1 MTNRNH
7 FLFPQII
14 LSASLQT
21 WVFALLFLLT
31 TAPFSSIAQEK
42 AKPDPAKAE
51 ATLLTNTRQ
60 LTFEGKRAGEGYFGA
75 DGSSMIFQSER
86 IADNPFFQ
94 IFTMDLE
101 TGDVEQVSPGHG
113 KTTCSW
119 LHPKGGKAIYASTQ
133 DDPDARKKQKA
144 EIELRKS
151 GKQKRYSWDYD
162 ETYEIQEYDFKSKKY
177 RNLTNTRGY
186 DAEGCYSPDGK
197 QIVFA
202 SNRAGYTEKLNAKDQ
217 EWFEKNPSFMMDI
230 YIMDADGKNVR
241 RLTKAPG
248 YDGGPFFNADGS
260 KICWRRFSRE
270 GDTAEV
276 FTMNADGTGEK
287 QLTHLKAM
295 SWAPYFH
302 PTGEYL
308 IFATNLQGFANFELY
323 LVDAEGKHEPVR
335 VTYTDGFDGLAAFSP
350 DGKTLAWTTNRTS
363 NKKSQIFRANWN
375 HEAARTLL
383 GLTGKKS
390 GPSPPATEAPTL
402 ETTTASI
409 TEKDLRQHITY
420 LASEELAGRLTGT
433 AGAKLAT
440 AYVADIFK
448 DLELTPAGKGD
459 SYFQPFDFT
468 AGVDLGP
475 DNKLT
480 IKTSAGELDKKITAD
495 KDWRPLSFSKTG
507 KIEKSGIAFAGYGME
522 LKAGADA
529 NGKKTEAYSSY
540 FHLDVTDKW
549 VMVFRYSPEG
559 VSKEDR
565 HRFARAAALRYKALT
580 ARQKGARGIIF
591 ITGPNSKSKNQ
602 LTRLTFDASM
612 ADSGIAA
619 ISVTREVA
627 SAMLKGSGKSL
638 KALQDE
644 LDKAEMAPGFQIK
657 GASLTT
663 TIDIKQEK
671 RIGRNVLGRLVSTNP
686 EARKQPAII
695 LGAHVDHLGHG
706 ESQGS
711 LAHDD
716 EKNKIHYGADDNAS
730 GTAAML
736 EIAQYLVEQKKAG
749 NLKMKRDIIF
759 AAWSG
764 EELGL
769 IGSSYYVN
777 QATKPKNPHAH
788 SKRESLNT
796 QLAACLNLDMVGRLK
811 KNLVLQGIG
820 SSSVWAGEIERRNVP
835 VGLPIV
841 TQKDTYLAT
850 DATSFYLRGV
860 PILSAFTGAHEDY
873 HSPRDTVDKINF
885 EGTQKISRLMALIAR
900 GLITRADAPDYV
912 KVDPPKNKGSR
923 GGLRAYFG
931 TVPDYAQ
938 GDIVGVKLS
947 GVAQNGPAAKAG
959 IKSGDVI
966 VKLGGKDVKNI
977 YDYTYVIGDVKIGE
991 EIEIEV
997 LRDGKRLKLKI
1008 TPGSRD

>member
-1 MTNRNH
+1 MNKSQQAT
-7 FLFPQII
+7 P
-14 LSASLQT
+14 
-21 WVFALLFLLT
+21 WLFLIALTAILT
-31 TAPFSSIAQEK
+31 TASQAADEK
-42 AKPDPAKAE
+42 KAPPKSE
-51 ATLLTNTRQ
+51 QLESTLLNNVRQ
-60 LTFEGKRAGEGYFGA
+60 LTFEGKRSGEGYFGA
-75 DGSSMIFQSER
+75 DGTSMIYQSER
-86 IADNPFFQ
+86 VADNPFFQ
-94 IFTMDLE
+94 IYTMDLE
-101 TGDVEQVSPGHG
+101 NGDVEPVSPGHG
-113 KTTCSW
+113 KTTCAW

-133 DDPDARKKQKA
+133 DDPDAKKKQLE

-162 ETYEIQEYDFKSKKY
+162 ETYEIQEYDFGSKKY

-217 EWFEKNPSFMMDI
+217 EWFDKNPSFMMDI
-230 YIMDADGKNVR
+230 YIMDADGKNIR
-241 RLTKAPG
+241 RLTKSPG

-276 FTMNADGTGEK
+276 FTMNIDGTDEK

-308 IFATNLQGFANFELY
+308 IFATNLQGFANFEPY
-323 LVDAEGKHEPVR
+323 LVDAAGKHEPVR
-335 VTYTDGFDGLAAFSP
+335 VTHTDGFDGLAAFSP
-350 DGKTLAWTTNRTS
+350 DGKTLSWTTNRTS
-363 NKKSQIFRANWN
+363 NKKSQIFRGEWN
-375 HEAARTLL
+375 HEAARALL
-383 GLTGKKS
+383 GLSGKKS
-390 GPSPPATEAPTL
+390 KPTRPAIKAPTI
-402 ETTTASI
+402 ETTAADI
-409 TEKDLRQHITY
+409 TEDDLHQHIAY

-433 AGAKLAT
+433 EGAKLAT

-448 DLELTPAGKGD
+448 DLGLTPAGKGD
-459 SYFQPFDFT
+459 SFFQPFDFT

-475 DNKLT
+475 DNQLS
-480 IKTSAGELDKKITAD
+480 IQTSAGKLHKKITAD

-507 KIEKSGIAFAGYGME
+507 KIEKSGIVFAGYGIE
-522 LKAGADA
+522 LKESTDGEG
-529 NGKKTEAYSSY
+529 NKSEAYSSY
-540 FHLDVTDKW
+540 FHLDVADKW
-549 VMVFRYSPEG
+549 VMVFRYSPED
-559 VSKEDR
+559 VSKEAK
-565 HRFARAAALRYKALT
+565 HRFARGSALRFKALT

-591 ITGPNSKSKNQ
+591 VTGPNTKTNNE

-619 ISVTREVA
+619 ISITREMAA
-627 SAMLKGSGKSL
+627 SLLKGTGKKL

-644 LDKAEMAPGFQIK
+644 LDKGEMAPGFQIK
-657 GASLTT
+657 GSSLAT

-671 RIGRNVLGRLVSTNP
+671 RVGRNVLARLVSKDP
-686 EARKQPAII
+686 DAQKQPAII

-716 EKNKIHYGADDNAS
+716 EKNAIHYGADDNAS

-736 EIAQYLVEQKKAG
+736 EIAQYLVAQQKTGK
-749 NLKMKRDIIF
+749 LKMKRDIIF

-777 QATKPKNPHAH
+777 QATAPKNPHAH
-788 SKRESLNT
+788 SKGTELNT

-811 KNLVLQGIG
+811 KNLVLQGVG
-820 SSSVWAGEIERRNVP
+820 SSSVWTGEIERRNVP

-873 HSPRDTVDKINF
+873 HSPRETVDKINF
-885 EGTQKISRLMALIAR
+885 EGTQKISHLMALIAR
-900 GLITRADAPDYV
+900 GLITKSEAPDYI
-912 KVDPPKNKGSR
+912 KVDPPQNKGSR
-923 GGLRAYFG
+923 GGLRAYLG

-947 GVAQNGPAAKAG
+947 GVAQTGPAAKAG
-959 IKSGDVI
+959 IKSGDII

-977 YDYTYVIGDVKIGE
+977 YDYTYVIGDVKIDE

>member
-1 MTNRNH
+1 MLT
-7 FLFPQII
+7 QI
-14 LSASLQT
+14 
-21 WVFALLFLLT
+21 
-31 TAPFSSIAQEK
+31 
-42 AKPDPAKAE
+42 
-51 ATLLTNTRQ
+51 RQ
-60 LTFEGKRAGEGYFGA
+60 LTFEGKRAGEGYFSA

-86 IADNPFFQ
+86 VADNPFFQ
-94 IFTMDLE
+94 IYTMDLE

-119 LHPKGGKAIYASTQ
+119 LHPKEGKAIYASTQ
-133 DDPDARKKQKA
+133 DDPDARKKQQA
-144 EIELRKS
+144 EIELRIS

-162 ETYEIQEYDFKSKKY
+162 ETYEIQEYDFESKKY

-202 SNRAGYTEKLNAKDQ
+202 SNRAGYTEKLSAEDKD
-217 EWFEKNPSFMMDI
+217 WFEKNPSFMMDI

-241 RLTKAPG
+241 RLTKTPG
-248 YDGGPFFNADGS
+248 YDGGPFFNIDGS

-276 FTMNADGTGEK
+276 FTMNADGTGKK

-302 PTGEYL
+302 PSGDYL

-323 LVDAEGKHEPVR
+323 LVDAEGKHEPAR

-363 NKKSQIFRANWN
+363 NKKSQIFRAKWN
-375 HEAARTLL
+375 HQAARTLL
-383 GLTGKKS
+383 GLSDKKS
-390 GPSPPATEAPTL
+390 FTSTHKIRLVPDMLS
-402 ETTTASI
+402 TTADI
-409 TEKDLRQHITY
+409 TEKDLRMHISY
-420 LASEELAGRLTGT
+420 LASDELEGRLTGT
-433 AGAKLAT
+433 PGAQLAT
-440 AYVADIFK
+440 AYVAQAFDM
-448 DLELTPAGKGD
+448 LGLTPAGTGD

-475 DNKLT
+475 NNKLT
-480 IKTSAGELDKKITAD
+480 IKTSSGELDKKITVD

-522 LKAGADA
+522 LKEGGDA
-529 NGKKTEAYSSY
+529 SGKKSEAYSSY
-540 FHLDVTDKW
+540 FHLDVADKW
-549 VMVFRYSPEG
+549 VMVFRYSPED
-559 VSKEDR
+559 VSKEER

-591 ITGPNSKSKNQ
+591 VTGPNSKSKSE

-619 ISVTREVA
+619 ISITREVA
-627 SAMLKGSGKSL
+627 SAMLKGSGKTL

-644 LDKAEMAPGFQIK
+644 LDKGEMAPGFQIK
-657 GASLTT
+657 GASLST

-671 RIGRNVLGRLVSTNP
+671 RVGRNVLGRLVSNDP
-686 EARKQPAII
+686 EASKQPAII
-695 LGAHVDHLGHG
+695 LGAHIDHLGHG

-711 LAHDD
+711 LARDN
-716 EKNKIHYGADDNAS
+716 EKNAIHYGADDNAS
-730 GTAAML
+730 GTAAMM
-736 EIAQYLVEQKKAG
+736 EIAQYLVAQKKAG
-749 NLKMKRDIIF
+749 KLKMKRDIIF

-788 SKRESLNT
+788 SKGESLNT

-900 GLITRADAPDYV
+900 GLITRDEAPDYV

-923 GGLRAYFG
+923 GGLRAYLG

-947 GVAQNGPAAKAG
+947 GVAQKGPAAKAG

-966 VKLGGKDVKNI
+966 VKLGGKDIKNI

-997 LRDGKRLKLKI
+997 LRDGKRVKMKI

>member
-1 MTNRNH
+1 MKHSNLRLNW
-7 FLFPQII
+7 LPLIG
-14 LSASLQT
+14 LSAILTTGAQAAEENKAPPKAEQLES
-21 WVFALLFLLT
+21 ALL
-31 TAPFSSIAQEK
+31 SEV
-42 AKPDPAKAE
+42 
-51 ATLLTNTRQ
+51 RQ
-60 LTFEGKRAGEGYFGA
+60 LTFEGKRSGEGYFGA
-75 DGSSMIFQSER
+75 DGTRMIFQSER
-86 IADNPFFQ
+86 VADNPFFQ
-94 IFTMDLE
+94 IYAMDLE
-101 TGDVEQVSPGHG
+101 TGDIEPVSPGHG
-113 KTTCSW
+113 KTTCAW

-133 DDPDARKKQKA
+133 DDPDAKKKQQA

-162 ETYEIQEYDFKSKKY
+162 QSYEIQEYDFDSKKY

-241 RLTKAPG
+241 RLTKSPG

-276 FTMNADGTGEK
+276 FTMNTDGSGEK

-302 PTGEYL
+302 PSGDYL

-335 VTYTDGFDGLAAFSP
+335 VTYTEGFDGLAAFSP

-363 NKKSQIFRANWN
+363 NKKSQIFRGQWN
-375 HEAARTLL
+375 HQAARNLL
-383 GLTGKKS
+383 GLS
-390 GPSPPATEAPTL
+390 GEKNASSASTSKAPTID
-402 ETTTASI
+402 TTAADI
-409 TEKDLRQHITY
+409 TEDDLRQHISY
-420 LASEELAGRLTGT
+420 LASEELEGRLTGT
-433 AGAKLAT
+433 KGAKLAT

-448 DLELTPAGKGD
+448 ELALAPAGKGD

-475 DNKLT
+475 NNKLN
-480 IKTSAGELDKKITAD
+480 IQTSTGKFDKNITAD

-507 KIEKSGIAFAGYGME
+507 KIEKAGIAFAGYGIE
-522 LKAGADA
+522 LKESTDGEG
-529 NGKKTEAYSSY
+529 NKSEAYSSY
-540 FHLDVTDKW
+540 FHLDVSDKW
-549 VMVFRYSPEG
+549 VMVFRFSPED
-559 VSKEDR
+559 VSKEQR
-565 HRFARAAALRYKALT
+565 HRFARGSALRFKALT
-580 ARQKGARGIIF
+580 AREKGARGIIF
-591 ITGPNSKSKNQ
+591 VTGPNSKSKSE

-619 ISVTREVA
+619 ISVTREMA
-627 SAMLKGSGKSL
+627 SALLKGSDKSL

-644 LDKAEMAPGFQIK
+644 LDKGEMAAGFQIENT
-657 GASLTT
+657 SLTT

-671 RIGRNVLGRLVSTNP
+671 RVGRNVLGRLVSDDP
-686 EARKQPAII
+686 KAHQQPAII
-695 LGAHVDHLGHG
+695 LGAHIDHLGHG

-716 EKNKIHYGADDNAS
+716 EKNAIHYGADDNAS

-736 EIAQYLVEQKKAG
+736 EIAQYLVAQKKAG
-749 NLKMKRDIIF
+749 KLKMKRDIIF

-769 IGSSYYVN
+769 IGSSYFVN
-777 QATKPKNPHAH
+777 QATESKNPHAH
-788 SKRESLNT
+788 SKGEPLNKL
-796 QLAACLNLDMVGRLK
+796 LAACLNLDMVGRLK
-811 KNLVLQGIG
+811 KNLVLQGVG
-820 SSSVWAGEIERRNVP
+820 SSSAWTGEIERRNVP

-900 GLITRADAPDYV
+900 GLITRSEAPDYI

-923 GGLRAYFG
+923 GGLRAYLG

-947 GVAQNGPAAKAG
+947 GVAQKGPAAKAG
-959 IKSGDVI
+959 IQSGDVI
-966 VKLGGKDVKNI
+966 VKLGGKEIKNI

-997 LRDGKRLKLKI
+997 LREGKRVKMKI

>member
-1 MTNRNH
+1 
-7 FLFPQII
+7 
-14 LSASLQT
+14 
-21 WVFALLFLLT
+21 
-31 TAPFSSIAQEK
+31 
-42 AKPDPAKAE
+42 
-51 ATLLTNTRQ
+51 
-60 LTFEGKRAGEGYFGA
+60 
-75 DGSSMIFQSER
+75 
-86 IADNPFFQ
+86 
-94 IFTMDLE
+94 
-101 TGDVEQVSPGHG
+101 
-113 KTTCSW
+113 
-119 LHPKGGKAIYASTQ
+119 
-133 DDPDARKKQKA
+133 
-144 EIELRKS
+144 
-151 GKQKRYSWDYD
+151 
-162 ETYEIQEYDFKSKKY
+162 YDFDSKKY

-230 YIMDADGKNVR
+230 YIMDADGNNVR
-241 RLTKAPG
+241 RLTKSPG

-276 FTMNADGTGEK
+276 FTMNTDGSDEK

-302 PTGEYL
+302 PSGDYL

-335 VTYTDGFDGLAAFSP
+335 VTYTEGFDGLAAFSP

-363 NKKSQIFRANWN
+363 NKKSQIFRGQWN
-375 HEAARTLL
+375 HQAALSLL
-383 GLTGKKS
+383 GLSGEKS
-390 GPSPPATEAPTL
+390 ASPAFASKAPTID
-402 ETTTASI
+402 TTAVDI
-409 TEKDLRQHITY
+409 TENDLRQHISY
-420 LASEELAGRLTGT
+420 LASEELEGRLTGT
-433 AGAKLAT
+433 KGAKLAT

-448 DLELTPAGKGD
+448 GLGLAPAGKDD

-475 DNKLT
+475 DNKLN
-480 IKTSAGELDKKITAD
+480 IQTSSGKLDKNVTAD

-507 KIEKSGIAFAGYGME
+507 KIEKTGIAFAGYGIE
-522 LKAGADA
+522 LKESTDGEG
-529 NGKKTEAYSSY
+529 NKSEAYSSY
-540 FHLDVTDKW
+540 FHLDVSDKW
-549 VMVFRYSPEG
+549 VMVFRFSPED
-559 VSKEDR
+559 VSKEQR
-565 HRFARAAALRYKALT
+565 HRFARGSALRFKALT
-580 ARQKGARGIIF
+580 AREKGARGIIF
-591 ITGPNSKSKNQ
+591 VTGPNSKSKNE

-619 ISVTREVA
+619 ISITREMA
-627 SAMLKGSGKSL
+627 SALLKGSGKSL

-644 LDKAEMAPGFQIK
+644 LDKGEMAAGFQIENT
-657 GASLTT
+657 SLTT

-671 RIGRNVLGRLVSTNP
+671 RVGRNVLGRLVSDDP
-686 EARKQPAII
+686 EVHKQPAII
-695 LGAHVDHLGHG
+695 LGAHIDHLGRG

-716 EKNKIHYGADDNAS
+716 EKNAIHYGADDNAS

-736 EIAQYLVEQKKAG
+736 EIAQYLVAQKKSG
-749 NLKMKRDIIF
+749 KLKMKRDIIF

-769 IGSSYYVN
+769 IGSSYFVN
-777 QATKPKNPHAH
+777 QATESKNPHAH
-788 SKRESLNT
+788 SKGEPLNKL
-796 QLAACLNLDMVGRLK
+796 LAACLNLDMVGRLK
-811 KNLVLQGIG
+811 KNLVLQGVG
-820 SSSVWAGEIERRNVP
+820 SSSVWTGEIERRNVP

-885 EGTQKISRLMALIAR
+885 EGTQKISHLMALIAR
-900 GLITRADAPDYV
+900 GLITRSEAPDYI

-923 GGLRAYFG
+923 GGLRAYLG

-947 GVAQNGPAAKAG
+947 GVAQKGPAAKAG

-966 VKLGGKDVKNI
+966 VKLGGKEIKNI
-977 YDYTYVIGDVKIGE
+977 YDYTYVIGDVKIDE

-997 LRDGKRLKLKI
+997 LRDGKRVKMKI